1 MVENKMLITKIIIKM
16 TEKEESN
23 VKAYVKLEFNE
34 CFIVNSIRIIES
46 NNGLFIA
53 MPSKL
58 VNGKYIDICHPIET
72 SFRKYITDE
81 VIKEYK
87 TKLEEGIK

>member
-1 MVENKMLITKIIIKM
+1 MLITKIIIKIN
-16 TEKEESN
+16 EKEESN
-23 VKAYVKLEFNE
+23 VKAYVKLEFNK
-34 CFIVNSIRIIES
+34 CFVINSIRIIEGD
-46 NNGLFIA
+46 NGLFIA

-58 VNGKYIDICHPIET
+58 MNDKYIDICHPIDA

-87 TKLEEGIK
+87 IRMEEII